1 MAMKRVTA
9 DDIKLFNELYYKYKT
24 FAAVA
29 RETGFTA
36 ATVSKYVDKGY
47 KPLEQ
52 EKFLRFDRKMMPKF
66 SGQAFRGVENYGELC
81 VLSEE
86 EQDEIHE
93 LWKELAV

>member
-1 MAMKRVTA
+1 MATRRVTA
-9 DDIKLFNELYYKYKT
+9 EDIKLFNELYYKYKT

-36 ATVSKYVDKGY
+36 ATVSRYVDKNY
-47 KPLEQ
+47 VPIVEEDVK
-52 EKFLRFDRKMMPKF
+52 RFTRNMMPEF
-66 SGQAFRGVENYGELC
+66 NSNLFRGVEDFGVLC

-86 EQDEIHE
+86 EENEIRE